1 MDRIAKYL
9 RKDTREMAL
18 NYSPFEGVLKCPLN
32 KINLSFLQIIFT
44 PHPSQDLATYDFCS
58 VAQLCLTLG
67 DPTDCSMPG
76 FLVHHHLPELAQT
89 HVH

>member
-1 MDRIAKYL
+1 
-9 RKDTREMAL
+9 MAL
-18 NYSPFEGVLKCPLN
+18 NYSPFEGVLKCSLN

-44 PHPSQDLATYDFCS
+44 PQPAQDLVIYDFCCS
-58 VAQLCLTLG
+58 VAQLCLTLCN
-67 DPTDCSMPG
+67 PMDCSMLG